1 MKKIMLHPIG
11 MLVTGFLLGVFSRL
25 LDLYTTNLG
34 NIFSQLAIWILLGV
48 LISIYSRTRK
58 AAMCSILPFCL
69 GMLVT
74 YYGAAVLT
82 DGVYSRTMVTGWTV
96 FALCSPVFAWFTW
109 LTKERGVFP
118 KVISIGILLVS
129 VLSSVILFDGFRVYD
144 LMINTLLI
152 YFLFFK
158 RIEQRD

>member
-1 MKKIMLHPIG
+1 MKKIVLNPIG
-11 MLVTGFLLGVFSRL
+11 MLATGFLLGVFSRL

-34 NIFSQLAIWILLGV
+34 NIFSQLAIWILFGV

-82 DGVYSRTMVTGWTV
+82 DGVYSQVMIAGWTV
-96 FALCSPVFAWFTW
+96 FALCSPVFAWFAW

-129 VLSSVILFDGFRVYD
+129 VLSSVILFDGFRAYD
-144 LMINTLLI
+144 LIIDALLA
-152 YFLFFK
+152 YFLFLK
-158 RIEQRD
+158 RVERRG